1 MAHIEEEHATPAIPT
16 HAVAKL
22 ADWETRFLTDREF
35 SFKLIDTTTLR
46 HIISL

>member
-1 MAHIEEEHATPAIPT
+1 MQHLLPT

-22 ADWETRFLTDREF
+22 ADWETQFLADREF
-35 SFKLIDTTTLR
+35 SFKLIDTTALR